1 MRLDNVKKITIELD
15 SATLSDQSNLV
26 VINNRQVL
34 KIGKTKN
41 ISDEKIKGVEN
52 DKNSI
57 MKEDAILN
65 VSCADNT
72 KNDINVYDAPIKC
85 ENQNVFVGDL
95 SDEDVNDVK
104 QVIKPNVK
112 TLAKLFDVSINVM
125 ESRIKYLNREFRK
138 DSIFG
143 LGNSDKFSY
152 N

>member
-34 KIGKTKN
+34 IIGKTKN

-72 KNDINVYDAPIKC
+72 KNDINVYDASIKC

-143 LGNSDKFSY
+143 LGNSGKFSY